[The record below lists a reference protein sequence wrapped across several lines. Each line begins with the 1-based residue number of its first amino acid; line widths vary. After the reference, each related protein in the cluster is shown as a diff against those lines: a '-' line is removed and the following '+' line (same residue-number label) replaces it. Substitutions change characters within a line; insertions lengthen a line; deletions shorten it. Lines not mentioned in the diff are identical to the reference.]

1 MTTTAP
7 PDIAIER
14 FGPFLKK
21 KINKK
26 IDNLFVKTELGIVK
40 MTFAGESI

>member
-1 MTTTAP
+1 MTTTAW

-21 KINKK
+21 KKK

-40 MTFAGESI
+40 ITFAGESI